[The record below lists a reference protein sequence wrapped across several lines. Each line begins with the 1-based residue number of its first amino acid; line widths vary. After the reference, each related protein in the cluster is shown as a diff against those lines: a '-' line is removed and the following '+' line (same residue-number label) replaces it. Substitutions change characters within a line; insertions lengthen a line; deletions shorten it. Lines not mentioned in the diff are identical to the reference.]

1 MEKSQNGWPA
11 SKNPELIKVR
21 SFPVKSTK
29 IKLRLAERCAPLLVA
44 FAEDFHNLVEP
55 IDEGSLDDWGFAY
68 RPIRGQTTGLSN
80 HASGTAID
88 LNATK
93 HPLGKRNTF
102 TSEQRDILDEL
113 CEKYLIIG
121 GYTFRKRAD
130 DMHFEIGCS
139 PSEANAQ
146 IKALGLDDDND
157 KKDNK
162 NN

>member
-11 SKNPELIKVR
+11 SKDPNAIKV
-21 SFPVKSTK
+21 KSYAVPGTN
-29 IKLRLAERCAPLLVA
+29 IKLRLAARCAPLLVA
-44 FAEDFHNLVEP
+44 FAGDFHNLVEP

-80 HASGTAID
+80 HASASAID
-88 LNATK
+88 LNATR

-102 TSEQRDILDEL
+102 TSDQREILDEL
-113 CEKYLIIG
+113 CKKYLLKG

-139 PSEANAQ
+139 PSEATAR
-146 IKALGLDDDND
+146 IKALGLDDND
-157 KKDNK
+157 KEND
-162 NN
+162 

>member
-1 MEKSQNGWPA
+1 MEYSQNGWPA
-11 SKNPELIKVR
+11 NKDPNAIKIK
-21 SFPVKSTK
+21 SYPVPGTN
-29 IKLRLAERCAPLLVA
+29 IKLRVAQRCAPLLVA
-44 FAEDFHNLVEP
+44 FAADFHHLVEP

-102 TSEQRDILDEL
+102 TSGQLDILDEL
-113 CEKYLIIG
+113 CKKYLIKG
-121 GYTFRKRAD
+121 GYTFKKRAD

-139 PSEANAQ
+139 PSEASAK

-157 KKDNK
+157 KK